1 MIEEKEFD
9 DLPDLPELID
19 KIFQNKYDET
29 ELDSGDFNFAIDPS
43 FQEKSYENTIDEVLI
58 RTKIEELIAT
68 TNQFERFQ
76 FPDDKGNFKKMSKSD
91 INEIYSFV
99 TSNLSKEPKIEIY
112 SILCSIFD
120 INSEKFY
127 ESLSNTFKTELINSL
142 KGRGY
147 LKNRKSLF

>member
-1 MIEEKEFD
+1 MIEEQELD
-9 DLPDLPELID
+9 DLPDLPEVID

-29 ELDSGDFNFAIDPS
+29 EIDSGDFNFAVDPS
-43 FQEKSYENTIDEVLI
+43 FQEKSYEYSIDEVLV
-58 RTKIEELIAT
+58 RNKIEELIEG
-68 TNQFERFQ
+68 TNRFERFQ
-76 FPDDKGNFKKMSKSD
+76 VSDDKGKFKKMSKSD

-99 TSNLSKEPKIEIY
+99 TSNLPNEPRIEIY

-127 ESLSNTFKTELINSL
+127 ESLSNTFKTELINAL

-147 LKNRKSLF
+147 LKNRNSLF